1 MSGFEVFGAVAAALS
16 LYPVL
21 LTACET
27 YKVAKGNGT
36 GFDKII
42 RRLKTERVVFENFL
56 ITLLRPDVEERE
68 LARLLD
74 NPGESSCW
82 RDPALYT
89 KLKDRHGYKTIEHI
103 LSIVKEVSDLLRSL
117 EKSLPGVARSF
128 VSQRP
133 G

>member
-27 YKVAKGNGT
+27 YKVAKSSGT

-56 ITLLRPDVEERE
+56 ITLLRPDVEERT
-68 LARLLD
+68 LAQLLD
-74 NPGESSCW
+74 NPGESPCW

-89 KLKDRHGYKTIEHI
+89 RLKDRHGYNTIEHI
-103 LSIVKEVSDLLRSL
+103 LSIIRELNVLLRSI
-117 EKSLPGVARSF
+117 EDSLPGVARSF
-128 VSQRP
+128 VS
-133 G
+133 